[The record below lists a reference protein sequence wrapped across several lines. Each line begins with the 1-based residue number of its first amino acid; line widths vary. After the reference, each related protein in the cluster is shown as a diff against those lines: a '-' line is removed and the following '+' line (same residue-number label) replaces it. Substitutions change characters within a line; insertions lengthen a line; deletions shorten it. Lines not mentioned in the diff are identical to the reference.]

1 LPQAQ
6 KGFQFAS
13 KKLGAINYLHKHNM
27 PGVDIE
33 TKDLIVSNSQTGR
46 VSPLVAAA

>member
-1 LPQAQ
+1 
-6 KGFQFAS
+6 
-13 KKLGAINYLHKHNM
+13 M

-46 VSPLVAAA
+46 VSPLVAAAWAAYSEAEHARHK